1 MPLHHYLDL
10 MTSNY
15 SVAVCQIMSITDPGA
30 AFPVSLRLG
39 VPSLPAGEQP
49 GCGDLREKEGFL
61 MVASPSWTSH
71 RKDRCKLTVITSNAN
86 GLQNI
91 LTQVRESHFF
101 PPNCRKLSF
110 SDY

>member
-1 MPLHHYLDL
+1 
-10 MTSNY
+10 
-15 SVAVCQIMSITDPGA
+15 MSITDPGA

-91 LTQVRESHFF
+91 LTQLRESHFF